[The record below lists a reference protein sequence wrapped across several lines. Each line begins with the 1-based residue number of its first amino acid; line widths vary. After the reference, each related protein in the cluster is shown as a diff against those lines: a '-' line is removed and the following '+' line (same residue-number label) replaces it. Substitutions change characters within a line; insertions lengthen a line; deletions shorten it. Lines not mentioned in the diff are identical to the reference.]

1 MIKLVV
7 SDIDGTLISQGNP
20 EVAMENKKAIH
31 AVREKGIP
39 VVLASGR
46 IHTTA
51 LPYAR
56 ILGLD
61 TPVISCNGAMIRHS
75 SNGEIIY
82 TKYMDVD
89 KAVKAIDILRDNKH
103 EIHFYDDNIIYV
115 EEKGYVYDFA
125 LDFINNAVCEGE
137 DNIQLRLVNDLKHA
151 IQTSSN
157 ILKMGYYAQGV
168 EVEDLSEAEIE
179 KIDGLAIVRSNH
191 VLKDVMRRDVNKGE
205 AVKYLANSMGID
217 MSEVMTIG
225 DNNNDYQM
233 ISMAGL
239 GVAMGNAFDGLKEI
253 ANDIAPRSD
262 ENGLAWAL
270 NKYILNM

>member
-7 SDIDGTLISQGNP
+7 SDIDGTLISKDNP
-20 EVAMENKKAIH
+20 NISKKNIEAIH
-31 AVREKGIP
+31 AVRERGIP

-56 ILGLD
+56 ILDLD
-61 TPVISCNGAMIRHS
+61 TPVISCNGAMIRNS
-75 SNGEIIY
+75 STGEIIY

-89 KAVKAIDILRDNKH
+89 KAMQAIDILRRNKH
-103 EIHFYDDNIIYV
+103 EIHFYDDNVIYV

-125 LDFINNAVCEGE
+125 LNFINNAVCDDD
-137 DNIQLRLVNDLKHA
+137 DNISLRLVKDLKH
-151 IQTSSN
+151 IMSSSSN

-179 KIDGLAIVRSNH
+179 KIEGLAIVRSNH
-191 VLKDVMRRDVNKGE
+191 VLKDVMRYDVNKGE
-205 AVKYLANSMGID
+205 AVKFLANSMGID
-217 MSEVMTIG
+217 ISEVMTIG

-239 GVAMGNAFDGLKEI
+239 GVAMGNAFDGLKHI
-253 ANDIAPRSD
+253 ADDIAPSSD
-262 ENGLAWAL
+262 QDGLAWAL
-270 NKYILNM
+270 TKYLL